1 MMAGAGGD
9 VMEMSVVLLAGWL
22 FSQTAQ
28 GAAAS
33 APPSAD
39 VQIASAVLAA
49 PEERRAA
56 ATVLGY
62 DDKGA
67 LVTLRKGTNEFVCL
81 ADDPRAAGFSVACYH
96 QDLEPY
102 MARGR
107 ELRLQGVTNQRA
119 INQARWKEVE
129 AGSLKM
135 PKEPRTLYVL
145 TGKSFDPATTSVTGQ
160 YLRWVI
166 YVPFA
171 TAETTGL
178 ATKPVENGPWLMDPG
193 TAGAHIMI
201 TPTRPKP

>member
-1 MMAGAGGD
+1 
-9 VMEMSVVLLAGWL
+9 MEMSVVLLAGWL
-22 FSQTAQ
+22 FSQSAQ
-28 GAAAS
+28 GVAS
-33 APPSAD
+33 PAPPSPDLQVAG
-39 VQIASAVLAA
+39 AVLAA
-49 PEERRAA
+49 PEERRAG

-62 DDKGA
+62 DGKGA
-67 LVTLRKGTNEFVCL
+67 LVALRKGSNELVCL
-81 ADDPRAAGFSVACYH
+81 ADDPRAPGFSVACYH

-107 ELRLQGVTNQRA
+107 ELRGQGVTNLRA

-129 AGSLKM
+129 GGSLKM

-145 TGKSFDPATTSVTGQ
+145 TGKAFDPATGVTDQ

-171 TAETTGL
+171 TAEATGL

-193 TAGAHIMI
+193 TPGAHIMI
-201 TPTRPKP
+201 TPARPKP